1 MNAIELFRTQINASH
16 EIVEGTVADLT
27 QELCDHQPEGTAHPI
42 GACYAHL
49 LTTEDFIVNMVLRG
63 KQPLMMGELNSSS
76 RAAYQMKRFRRFP
89 RTRSAW
95 AGWSRSPAIRRR
107 LHTRR

>member
-1 MNAIELFRTQINASH
+1 MNAIEALRTQINASH

-27 QELCDHQPEGTAHPI
+27 QELADHQPEGTAHPI

-63 KQPLMMGELNSSS
+63 QPPLMMGEWADKSG
-76 RAAYQMKRFRRFP
+76 M
-89 RTRSAW
+89 SAPP
-95 AGWSRSPAIRRR
+95 PAPVVTITPGRPV
-107 LHTRR
+107 